1 MLDDFKDSQFLAYK
15 LLVNSVKFDKVSHA
29 YLIDGNNNELAL
41 DFVMSFV
48 KMLIC
53 DSNYTNNKM
62 CNGCNIC
69 RRIDDGNYP
78 EFKIIEP
85 EGSIIKKEQLLEL
98 QEEFSKSAIEGR
110 KRVYLIRDCDKMNKY
125 GANSLLKFLEEPE
138 DNIIALLATDNIHQL
153 LDTIISRCQI
163 VSLTKQE
170 NSEDKT
176 VEEKIAHYLNIEND
190 ENLSNM
196 IVDTIDFI
204 FYLEQHHLKTIV
216 FTKDLVLSKFE
227 DRGKLENFLDIM
239 ILFYKDVIDYKIK
252 KQNSIFDLRDIEKID
267 KKNTNEKLENKI
279 NCIMNAKKDLK
290 VNANINLLIDKL
302 VIELEGDLIGQDSRN
317 NI

>member
-1 MLDDFKDSQFLAYK
+1 MLDDYKEEQPLAYK
-15 LLVNSVKFDKVSHA
+15 MLNNAIKNNKLSHA
-29 YLIDGNNNELAL
+29 YLFEINGYSNSKQFLVALAKALLCGHTNKEQSKDCHICEKIDKNIYSEL
-41 DFVMSFV
+41 M
-48 KMLIC
+48 II
-53 DSNYTNNKM
+53 NP
-62 CNGCNIC
+62 
-69 RRIDDGNYP
+69 DGMW
-78 EFKIIEP
+78 
-85 EGSIIKKEQLLEL
+85 IKKEQLIDL
-98 QEEFSKSAIEGR
+98 QKAFMTKSVESN
-110 KRVYLIRDCDKMNKY
+110 KKVYIINNVECLNASS
-125 GANSLLKFLEEPE
+125 ANSILKFLEEPE